1 MSRGMS
7 AQEQKVIFL
16 RRRRLKVENDEV
28 LLHAREKDKKQQA
41 GSGKAAGRQEAA
53 GRAGK
58 RAKAKLRYKQK
69 SDTPP
74 RP

>member
-7 AQEQKVIFL
+7 TQEQKVIFL
-16 RRRRLKVENDEV
+16 RKRQSKIENDEV
-28 LLHAREKDKKQQA
+28 PLHAREKEKKQQA
-41 GSGKAAGRQEAA
+41 GSGKAAGRQKAA